1 MIQVVA
7 RRRDDERGFTIVF
20 VALTIV
26 VMLTFVAFAVDLG
39 NAKQKRRNAQNA
51 ADGAALAAAR
61 DLTNVSLAMSVREST
76 AVATAK
82 SYVAGTYGA
91 VTWTG
96 CTDSSHL
103 TDTPDAASTNECIS
117 FSSSPLEV
125 RVRLPIDD
133 VPTAFAGVVG
143 VRSIPVRAAA
153 AAKVSS
159 PFTLR
164 IIPDAVTTADGTGNL
179 CIENSGSDT
188 SCKKRTSGNFGD
200 LQSPRF
206 MRFTVDANNND
217 DALRINYMMGLDH
230 FIEAW
235 GSGSPPRT
243 TKICDGDMKNPPC
256 TTSNVTDNTLI
267 ANYMNTNTGNNTN
280 ELGDGLL
287 GNIWNGTNAGTM
299 NIPTNDAGP
308 TRFCGR
314 LVRPDITDENVSDP
328 NPTGCDAA
336 GTTDRPTTII
346 LDRNASARHIAA
358 YMTSAALSYFYGTS
372 GTPPQ
377 VDHPGNYDTS
387 PYSDKS
393 PSNPSKT
400 RDDDLDCFLAAY
412 KSTPSDNR
420 IAAATGCGLSSG
432 VPSGPMFN
440 ATIANDPRWGF
451 IPILA
456 AFPSGGS
463 NAEEIAGFWAAFIYR
478 AYTTSSNIKAIDS
491 WVFDPALIEGAPST
505 SVGGGADFLGGPA
518 VISLVQ

>member
-103 TDTPDAASTNECIS
+103 TDTPDAASTN
-117 FSSSPLEV
+117 
-125 RVRLPIDD
+125 
-133 VPTAFAGVVG
+133 
-143 VRSIPVRAAA
+143 
-153 AAKVSS
+153 
-159 PFTLR
+159 
-164 IIPDAVTTADGTGNL
+164 
-179 CIENSGSDT
+179 
-188 SCKKRTSGNFGD
+188 
-200 LQSPRF
+200 
-206 MRFTVDANNND
+206 D

-287 GNIWNGTNAGTM
+287 GNISNGTNA
-299 NIPTNDAGP
+299 
-308 TRFCGR
+308 
-314 LVRPDITDENVSDP
+314 
-328 NPTGCDAA
+328 
-336 GTTDRPTTII
+336 
-346 LDRNASARHIAA
+346 
-358 YMTSAALSYFYGTS
+358 
-372 GTPPQ
+372 
-377 VDHPGNYDTS
+377 
-387 PYSDKS
+387 
-393 PSNPSKT
+393 
-400 RDDDLDCFLAAY
+400 
-412 KSTPSDNR
+412 
-420 IAAATGCGLSSG
+420 
-432 VPSGPMFN
+432 
-440 ATIANDPRWGF
+440 
-451 IPILA
+451 
-456 AFPSGGS
+456 
-463 NAEEIAGFWAAFIYR
+463 
-478 AYTTSSNIKAIDS
+478 
-491 WVFDPALIEGAPST
+491 
-505 SVGGGADFLGGPA
+505 
-518 VISLVQ
+518 